1 MTQLSR
7 SGEHLANM
15 KKAKSKPQT
24 EDDSAVSAALCKSL
38 SLAPCI
44 LESSSLN
51 VSFKQPSSAFSLATA
66 KRFKRSRRYPLFFP
80 FPADI
85 RTKATVKLPYTGFYE
100 RV

>member
-1 MTQLSR
+1 
-7 SGEHLANM
+7 M

-38 SLAPCI
+38 SLSLHAS